1 MLNDLRYAIRML
13 LKNPGFTIMAVLTL
27 ALGIGVNTAMF
38 SVVNGLLRPLP
49 VAEPEQIVVLAAQVK
64 GDSFGFDHYLSYPSF
79 LDLQKQA
86 DTFSDLFA
94 YQVDLGGLSA
104 DGKANQFLFSY
115 VSGNYFSALGIKP
128 TVGRFFLPDQR
139 EKRGVDSVLVL
150 GYSYWQK
157 RFGGDPGVVG
167 KQVLV
172 DGNPVTVVG
181 VVPQKFRGM
190 YLLTEMDGYVPLS
203 IMTTDE
209 IRADR
214 GQRGLTVLGRLKADV
229 TLAQAQASVKV
240 ITDRLAHQ
248 YPATDKG
255 ITVRVIPERLARP
268 VPEAAD
274 VIPLTAGLFLILA
287 ALVLLLACMNVVN
300 ILLVRAT
307 VREHEMAIRTAV
319 GCGRGRLICQLL
331 TESALLVSLGG
342 TAGVILGNWVSAL
355 ISSVHLETNLPVLL
369 DFSFDWRVFTYALV
383 AAFCTAIAVGVWP
396 ALHGSRANVK
406 VMLHEGGW
414 SNSGGRGRHR
424 VRSVLVGV
432 QVAGSV
438 MLLIMAGL
446 FARSLW
452 KAQWMYLGFDP
463 DHLLNVMLDPH
474 LVGYDEPRTK
484 SFYRELE
491 TRVRALPGVQSLSL
505 AYSVPMGYSNDA
517 TTLYVQ
523 GRALSPGQ
531 PPPLVLYN
539 RVGTNYFETMRIP
552 LLHGRAFRESDNETA
567 PLVAVVN
574 QTMARQF
581 WPSQDP
587 IGKHFTLRSASGSFV
602 EVVGEAQDG
611 RYLTIFGDPMPYF
624 FVPFAQNFTS
634 MRILQIR
641 SSVRPE
647 SLMTPVEREIRALDP
662 GMPISDL
669 RTMRQSLS
677 GVNGFMIFWLGASLA
692 GAMGIVGLTLA
703 VVGVYG
709 VVSFAASQRTREIGI
724 RMALGANRRDALILV
739 ARQGMWL
746 VMTGVLAG
754 MAGALAIAHVT
765 ANLLF
770 VNATDPL
777 TFAAASLFLGSV
789 ALLAC
794 YIPARRATKV
804 DPMVALRYE

>member
-1 MLNDLRYAIRML
+1 MLV
-13 LKNPGFTIMAVLTL
+13 KSPGFTAAAVLTL

-49 VAEPEQIVVLAAQVK
+49 VAAPEQIVVLATQVK

-79 LDLQKQA
+79 LDFQKQA

-94 YQVDLGGLSA
+94 YQMDLGGLSA
-104 DGKANQFLFSY
+104 DGKGNQFLFSY

-128 TVGRFFLPDQR
+128 VTGRFFLPGEG
-139 EKRGVDSVLVL
+139 EKPGVDSILVL

-157 RFGGDPGVVG
+157 KFGGDPGVVG

-172 DGNPVTVVG
+172 DGKPVTVVG

-190 YLLTEMDGYVPLS
+190 YSLTEMDGYVPLS
-203 IMTTDE
+203 MTTTDE
-209 IRADR
+209 SWSDR
-214 GQRGLTVLGRLKADV
+214 GQRGLTVLGRLKPRV
-229 TLAQAQASVKV
+229 TLAQAEASVKV
-240 ITDRLAHQ
+240 ITDRLAGQ

-255 ITVRVIPERLARP
+255 IAVRVIPERLARP

-274 VIPLTAGLFLILA
+274 IIPLTAGLFLTLA
-287 ALVLLLACMNVVN
+287 ALVLLLACMNVAN

-307 VREHEMAIRTAV
+307 VRQREMAIRTAL
-319 GCGRGRLICQLL
+319 GSGRGRLIRLLL
-331 TESALLVSLGG
+331 TESVLLVFLGG
-342 TAGVILGNWVSAL
+342 TAGLILGNWTSAL
-355 ISSVHLETNLPVLL
+355 ISSIHLETNLPALL

-383 AAFCTAIAVGVWP
+383 AAFCTAIAVGAGP
-396 ALHGSRANVK
+396 ALHGSRANVNL
-406 VMLHEGGW
+406 VLHEGGW
-414 SNSGGRGRHR
+414 SNSTGAGRRR

-438 MLLIMAGL
+438 MLLIIAGL
-446 FARSLW
+446 FARSLQR
-452 KAQWMYLGFDP
+452 AQWMYLGFDA
-463 DHLLNVMLDPH
+463 DHLLNVTMDPH
-474 LVGYDEPRTK
+474 LIGYDEPRTK
-484 SFYRELE
+484 GFYRELE
-491 TRVRALPGVQSLSL
+491 TRVRAMPGVQSVSL
-505 AYSVPMGYSNDA
+505 AFSVPMGYSNDA
-517 TTLYVQ
+517 TTVYVQ
-523 GRALSPGQ
+523 GRALTPGQ
-531 PPPLVLYN
+531 PPPLVVYN
-539 RVGTNYFETMRIP
+539 RVGLNYFETMRVP
-552 LLHGRAFRESDNETA
+552 LLHGRAFAESDNETA

-581 WPSQDP
+581 WPNQNP
-587 IGKHFTLRSASGSFV
+587 IGKHFTLKSTSGSFV

-624 FVPFAQNFTS
+624 YVPFAQNFTS
-634 MRILQIR
+634 MRVLQIR

-669 RTMRQSLS
+669 RTMRQSLA
-677 GVNGFMIFWLGASLA
+677 GANGFMIFRLGASLA

-709 VVSFAASQRTREIGI
+709 VVSFAAAQRTREIGI

-739 ARQGMWL
+739 SRQGMWL
-746 VMTGVLAG
+746 VMAGVLAG
-754 MAGALAIAHVT
+754 MLGALAIARIS

-770 VNATDPL
+770 VSATDPL
-777 TFAAASLFLGSV
+777 TFAAASLLLGSV

-794 YIPARRATKV
+794 YIPARRAAKV
-804 DPMVALRYE
+804 DPMVALRCE